1 MRRSPPWLVG
11 LCYIPFGFYTGFV
24 STALPLLLT
33 ARGVTLDRV
42 AQIVFVAMLPS
53 FSSWV
58 FTPLVDCGLHR
69 KTWALLLAA
78 VTAACQAA
86 DVFLLDK
93 SHQVTLMVLLVMG
106 QLAAQLYGSALGGMT
121 PSMVDEQH
129 QGSVSGWLNVANL
142 GGAALGGMIG
152 IFAVQ
157 RWTLGAAAALLAAM
171 ILIPAIVLQFL
182 AGEDREPRRPGEMF
196 GGLLKDIWTISKTKQ
211 ALLGFM
217 IFVVPA
223 AAFAAQNLFS
233 GLGRDFGSGDTQV
246 AWITGAGVAIAC
258 TLGSLVGGWMCDR
271 MDRRMLFVGTGVV
284 SAAAT
289 LGMAF
294 GPRVGWVFATGVLA
308 YNVLAGVNYA
318 AASAVAFE
326 IMGLNNPLAATQY
339 AMLMA
344 SCNVAIEFAVWAD
357 GRGYHRWGATGM
369 LCTDAALGLGCGT
382 LMMTVLAWNAR
393 REKMRR
399 VEVAA

>member
-1 MRRSPPWLVG
+1 
-11 LCYIPFGFYTGFV
+11 
-24 STALPLLLT
+24 
-33 ARGVTLDRV
+33 
-42 AQIVFVAMLPS
+42 
-53 FSSWV
+53 
-58 FTPLVDCGLHR
+58 
-69 KTWALLLAA
+69 
-78 VTAACQAA
+78 
-86 DVFLLDK
+86 
-93 SHQVTLMVLLVMG
+93 VLG

-152 IFAVQ
+152 IFAVK
-157 RWTLGAAAALLAAM
+157 RLPLPAAAALLAAM
-171 ILIPAIVLQFL
+171 ILVPAIVLQTL
-182 AGEDREPRRPGEMF
+182 PGEDREPRRPGEMF
-196 GGLLKDIWTISKTKQ
+196 GGLFRDIWAISKTRQ

-217 IFVVPA
+217 IFIVPA
-223 AAFAAQNLFS
+223 APFAAQNLFS
-233 GLGRDFGSGDTQV
+233 GLGRDFGSSDTQV

-258 TLGSLVGGWMCDR
+258 TLGSLVGGWMCNR
-271 MDRRMLFVGTGVV
+271 ASIDRRMLFVGTGVV
-284 SAAAT
+284 SAGAT

-294 GPRVGWVFATGVLA
+294 GPRVGWVFAAGVLA

-369 LCTDAALGLGCGT
+369 LCTDAALYLICGV
-382 LMMTVLAWNAR
+382 LMMTVLVWNAR
-393 REKMRR
+393 REKMRSA